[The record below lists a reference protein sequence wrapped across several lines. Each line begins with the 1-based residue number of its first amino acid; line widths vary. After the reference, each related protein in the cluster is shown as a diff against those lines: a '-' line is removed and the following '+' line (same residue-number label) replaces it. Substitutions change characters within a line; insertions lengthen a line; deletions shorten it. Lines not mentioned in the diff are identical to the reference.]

1 MKKLDIKGIIFDY
14 GGTLDTRG
22 DHWSEVLWQGYEH
35 FGIGVAD
42 DEEVE
47 PGVSIHKQA
56 FRDAYVYGERA
67 LAVNP
72 IVTPDFHF
80 EDILREKLILEL
92 NFLAGKELLETGKDD
107 SEKQAKLGNLGNDS
121 EASSSVISS
130 SSDSLSSDSSSS
142 DSLSSD
148 SSSSDSSSDSSSS
161 DASSESLFLSLSDS
175 EIHQIAVDM
184 ARYINSKT
192 LELLQENRQVLE
204 HLKQAGYPMVLV
216 SNFYGN
222 INQVLKDAEIDGY
235 FKEVIES
242 AVVGVRKPNPAI
254 FALGVCALD
263 LPASQVLVVG
273 DTYGK
278 DIIPAHKLGC
288 HTLWIKGLQ
297 WEEKKVDES
306 IPDGIIKKLSEMEG
320 FLKIS

>member
-107 SEKQAKLGNLGNDS
+107 AEKQAKLGNLGNDS

-130 SSDSLSSDSSSS
+130 SSDSLSSDSSS
-142 DSLSSD
+142 D
-148 SSSSDSSSDSSSS
+148 SS
-161 DASSESLFLSLSDS
+161 SSESLFLSLSDS

-184 ARYINSKT
+184 ARYINAKT
-192 LELLQENRQVLE
+192 LELLQENKQVLE

>member
-47 PGVSIHKQA
+47 PGVSIHKLA
-56 FRDAYVYGERA
+56 SRDAYVYGERA

-92 NFLAGKELLETGKDD
+92 NFLTGKELLETGKDD
-107 SEKQAKLGNLGNDS
+107 AEKQAKLGND
-121 EASSSVISS
+121 
-130 SSDSLSSDSSSS
+130 
-142 DSLSSD
+142 
-148 SSSSDSSSDSSSS
+148 S
-161 DASSESLFLSLSDS
+161 DASSECLLLSLSDS

-184 ARYINSKT
+184 AHYINAKT
-192 LELLQENRQVLE
+192 LDLLHENKQVLE

-235 FKEVIES
+235 FKDVIES

-297 WEEKKVDES
+297 WEEKQVDES
-306 IPDGIIKKLSEMEG
+306 IPDGIIRKLSEMEE

>member
-1 MKKLDIKGIIFDY
+1 MKVLDIKGIIFDS

-121 EASSSVISS
+121 
-130 SSDSLSSDSSSS
+130 DLS
-142 DSLSSD
+142 
-148 SSSSDSSSDSSSS
+148 
-161 DASSESLFLSLSDS
+161 SSESLFLSLSDS

-184 ARYINSKT
+184 ARYINAKT
-192 LELLQENRQVLE
+192 LELLQENKQVLE

-222 INQVLKDAEIDGY
+222 INQVLKDAGIDGY
-235 FKEVIES
+235 FQNVIES

>member
-1 MKKLDIKGIIFDY
+1 MKVLDIKGIIFDY

-22 DHWSEVLWQGYEH
+22 DHWSEVLWQGYEY

-42 DEEVE
+42 DEVVE

-56 FRDAYVYGERA
+56 FRNAYVYGERA
-67 LAVNP
+67 MAVNP

-107 SEKQAKLGNLGNDS
+107 SEKQTKLGNPGKD
-121 EASSSVISS
+121 
-130 SSDSLSSDSSSS
+130 
-142 DSLSSD
+142 
-148 SSSSDSSSDSSSS
+148 S

-175 EIHQIAVDM
+175 EIRQIAVDM
-184 ARYINSKT
+184 ARYINAKT
-192 LELLQENRQVLE
+192 LALLNENKQVLE
-204 HLKQAGYPMVLV
+204 HLKQKGYPMVLV

-222 INQVLKDAEIDGY
+222 INQVLKDAGIDGY
-235 FKEVIES
+235 FEDVIES

-306 IPDGIIKKLSEMEG
+306 IPDGIIKKLSEMEE

>member
-1 MKKLDIKGIIFDY
+1 MNREMKKLDIKGIIFDY

-35 FGIGVAD
+35 FGIGVAA

-107 SEKQAKLGNLGNDS
+107 AEKQAKLGND
-121 EASSSVISS
+121 
-130 SSDSLSSDSSSS
+130 
-142 DSLSSD
+142 
-148 SSSSDSSSDSSSS
+148 S
-161 DASSESLFLSLSDS
+161 DASSESLLLSLSDS

-184 ARYINSKT
+184 AHYINAKT
-192 LELLQENRQVLE
+192 LDLLQENKQVLE
-204 HLKQAGYPMVLV
+204 HLKEAGYPMVLV

-254 FALGVCALD
+254 FALGVCALN

-297 WEEKKVDES
+297 WEEKQVDES
-306 IPDGIIKKLSEMEG
+306 IPDGIIRKLSEMEE

>member
-35 FGIGVAD
+35 FGIGVAA

-107 SEKQAKLGNLGNDS
+107 AEKQAKLGND
-121 EASSSVISS
+121 
-130 SSDSLSSDSSSS
+130 
-142 DSLSSD
+142 
-148 SSSSDSSSDSSSS
+148 S
-161 DASSESLFLSLSDS
+161 DASSESLLLSLSDS

-184 ARYINSKT
+184 AHYINAKT
-192 LELLQENRQVLE
+192 LDLLHENKQVLE

-235 FKEVIES
+235 FKDVIES

-297 WEEKKVDES
+297 WEEKQVDES
-306 IPDGIIKKLSEMEG
+306 IPDGIIRKLSEMEE
-320 FLKIS
+320 FLKVS

>member
-1 MKKLDIKGIIFDY
+1 MKELDIKGIIFDY

-107 SEKQAKLGNLGNDS
+107 SEKQAKLGNFGKD
-121 EASSSVISS
+121 
-130 SSDSLSSDSSSS
+130 
-142 DSLSSD
+142 
-148 SSSSDSSSDSSSS
+148 S

-184 ARYINSKT
+184 ARYINAKT
-192 LELLQENRQVLE
+192 LALLNENRQVLE

-222 INQVLKDAEIDGY
+222 INQVLKDAGIDGY
-235 FKEVIES
+235 FQNVIES

>member
-1 MKKLDIKGIIFDY
+1 MKVLDIKGIIFDY

-92 NFLAGKELLETGKDD
+92 NFLAGKKLLETGKDD
-107 SEKQAKLGNLGNDS
+107 SEKQAKLGNPGKD
-121 EASSSVISS
+121 
-130 SSDSLSSDSSSS
+130 
-142 DSLSSD
+142 
-148 SSSSDSSSDSSSS
+148 S

-175 EIHQIAVDM
+175 EIRQIAVDM
-184 ARYINSKT
+184 ARYINAKT
-192 LELLQENRQVLE
+192 LALLKENKLVLE
-204 HLKQAGYPMVLV
+204 HLKQKGYPMVLV

-222 INQVLKDAEIDGY
+222 INQVLKDAGIDGY
-235 FKEVIES
+235 FEDVIES

>member
-1 MKKLDIKGIIFDY
+1 MNREMKKLDIKGIIFDY

-35 FGIGVAD
+35 FGIGVAA

-92 NFLAGKELLETGKDD
+92 KFLAGKELLETGKDD
-107 SEKQAKLGNLGNDS
+107 AEKQAKLGND
-121 EASSSVISS
+121 
-130 SSDSLSSDSSSS
+130 
-142 DSLSSD
+142 
-148 SSSSDSSSDSSSS
+148 S
-161 DASSESLFLSLSDS
+161 DASSESLLLSLSDS

-184 ARYINSKT
+184 AHYINAKT
-192 LELLQENRQVLE
+192 LDLLQENKQVLE

-222 INQVLKDAEIDGY
+222 INQVLKDAGIDGY

-273 DTYGK
+273 DTYSK
-278 DIIPAHKLGC
+278 DIMPAHKLGC

-297 WEEKKVDES
+297 WEEKQVDES
-306 IPDGIIKKLSEMEG
+306 IPDGIIRKLSEMED

>member
-1 MKKLDIKGIIFDY
+1 MKVLDIKGIIFDY

-92 NFLAGKELLETGKDD
+92 NFLAGKKLLETGKDD

-130 SSDSLSSDSSSS
+130 SSDSLSSDSSS
-142 DSLSSD
+142 D
-148 SSSSDSSSDSSSS
+148 SSSSDS

-184 ARYINSKT
+184 ARYINAKT
-192 LELLQENRQVLE
+192 LALLNENRQVLE

-222 INQVLKDAEIDGY
+222 INQVLKDAGIDGY
-235 FKEVIES
+235 FQNVIES
-242 AVVGVRKPNPAI
+242 AVVGVRKPTPAI

-278 DIIPAHKLGC
+278 DIVPAHKLGC

-306 IPDGIIKKLSEMEG
+306 IPDGIIRKLSEMEE

>member
-35 FGIGVAD
+35 FGIGVAA

-47 PGVSIHKQA
+47 PGVSISKQA

-92 NFLAGKELLETGKDD
+92 KFLAGKELLETGKDD
-107 SEKQAKLGNLGNDS
+107 AEKQAKLGND
-121 EASSSVISS
+121 
-130 SSDSLSSDSSSS
+130 
-142 DSLSSD
+142 
-148 SSSSDSSSDSSSS
+148 S
-161 DASSESLFLSLSDS
+161 DASSESLLLSLSDS

-184 ARYINSKT
+184 AHYINAKT
-192 LELLQENRQVLE
+192 LDLLQENKQVLE

-235 FKEVIES
+235 FKDVIES

-297 WEEKKVDES
+297 WEEKQVDES
-306 IPDGIIKKLSEMEG
+306 IPDGIIRKLSEMEE

>member
-1 MKKLDIKGIIFDY
+1 MNREMKKLDIKGIIFDY

-35 FGIGVAD
+35 FGIGVAA

-107 SEKQAKLGNLGNDS
+107 AEKQAKLGND
-121 EASSSVISS
+121 
-130 SSDSLSSDSSSS
+130 
-142 DSLSSD
+142 
-148 SSSSDSSSDSSSS
+148 S
-161 DASSESLFLSLSDS
+161 DASSESLLLSLSDS

-184 ARYINSKT
+184 AHYINAKT
-192 LELLQENRQVLE
+192 LDLLQENKQVLE
-204 HLKQAGYPMVLV
+204 HLKQEGYPMVLV

-222 INQVLKDAEIDGY
+222 INQVLKDAGIDGY

-273 DTYGK
+273 DTYSK
-278 DIIPAHKLGC
+278 DIMPAHKLGC
-288 HTLWIKGLQ
+288 CTLCIKGLQ
-297 WEEKKVDES
+297 WEEKQVDES
-306 IPDGIIKKLSEMEG
+306 IPDGIILKLSEMED

>member
-47 PGVSIHKQA
+47 PGVSISKQA

-92 NFLAGKELLETGKDD
+92 NFLVGKELLETGKDD
-107 SEKQAKLGNLGNDS
+107 AEKQAKLGND
-121 EASSSVISS
+121 
-130 SSDSLSSDSSSS
+130 
-142 DSLSSD
+142 
-148 SSSSDSSSDSSSS
+148 S
-161 DASSESLFLSLSDS
+161 DASSESLLLSLSDS

-184 ARYINSKT
+184 AHYINAKT
-192 LELLQENRQVLE
+192 LDLLQENKQVLE

-297 WEEKKVDES
+297 WEEKQVDES
-306 IPDGIIKKLSEMEG
+306 IPDGIIRKLSEMEE

>member
-92 NFLAGKELLETGKDD
+92 KFLAGKELLETGKDD
-107 SEKQAKLGNLGNDS
+107 AEKQAKLGND
-121 EASSSVISS
+121 
-130 SSDSLSSDSSSS
+130 
-142 DSLSSD
+142 
-148 SSSSDSSSDSSSS
+148 S
-161 DASSESLFLSLSDS
+161 DASSESLLLSLSDS

-184 ARYINSKT
+184 AHYINAKT
-192 LELLQENRQVLE
+192 LDLLQENKQVLE

-235 FKEVIES
+235 FKDVIES

-297 WEEKKVDES
+297 WEEKQVDES
-306 IPDGIIKKLSEMEG
+306 IPDGIIRKLSEMEE

>member
-35 FGIGVAD
+35 FGIGVAA

-107 SEKQAKLGNLGNDS
+107 AEKQAKLGND
-121 EASSSVISS
+121 
-130 SSDSLSSDSSSS
+130 
-142 DSLSSD
+142 
-148 SSSSDSSSDSSSS
+148 S
-161 DASSESLFLSLSDS
+161 DASSESLLLSLSDS

-184 ARYINSKT
+184 AHYINAKT
-192 LELLQENRQVLE
+192 LDLLQENKQVLE

-222 INQVLKDAEIDGY
+222 INQVLKDAEIDVY
-235 FKEVIES
+235 FKDVIES

-297 WEEKKVDES
+297 WEEKQVDES
-306 IPDGIIKKLSEMEG
+306 IPDGIIRKLSEMEE

>member
-1 MKKLDIKGIIFDY
+1 MNREMKKLDIKGIIFDY

-35 FGIGVAD
+35 FGIGVAA

-47 PGVSIHKQA
+47 PGVSISKQA

-92 NFLAGKELLETGKDD
+92 NFLAGKKLLETGKDD
-107 SEKQAKLGNLGNDS
+107 AEKQAKLGND
-121 EASSSVISS
+121 
-130 SSDSLSSDSSSS
+130 
-142 DSLSSD
+142 
-148 SSSSDSSSDSSSS
+148 S
-161 DASSESLFLSLSDS
+161 DASSESLLLSLSDS

-184 ARYINSKT
+184 AHYINAKT
-192 LELLQENRQVLE
+192 LDLLQENKQVLE
-204 HLKQAGYPMVLV
+204 HLKEAGYPMVLV

-235 FKEVIES
+235 FKDVIES

-297 WEEKKVDES
+297 WEEKQVDES
-306 IPDGIIKKLSEMEG
+306 IPDGIIRKLSEMEE

>member
-35 FGIGVAD
+35 FGIGVAA

-107 SEKQAKLGNLGNDS
+107 AERQAKLGND
-121 EASSSVISS
+121 
-130 SSDSLSSDSSSS
+130 
-142 DSLSSD
+142 
-148 SSSSDSSSDSSSS
+148 S
-161 DASSESLFLSLSDS
+161 DASSESLLLSLSDS

-184 ARYINSKT
+184 AHYINAKT
-192 LELLQENRQVLE
+192 LDLLQENKQVLE

-254 FALGVCALD
+254 FALGVCALN

-297 WEEKKVDES
+297 WEEKQVDES
-306 IPDGIIKKLSEMEG
+306 IPDGIIRKLSEMEE

>member
-35 FGIGVAD
+35 FGIGVAA

-107 SEKQAKLGNLGNDS
+107 AEKQAKLGND
-121 EASSSVISS
+121 
-130 SSDSLSSDSSSS
+130 
-142 DSLSSD
+142 
-148 SSSSDSSSDSSSS
+148 S
-161 DASSESLFLSLSDS
+161 DASSESLLLSLSDS

-184 ARYINSKT
+184 AHYINAKT
-192 LELLQENRQVLE
+192 LDLLHENKQVLE

-297 WEEKKVDES
+297 WEEKQVDES
-306 IPDGIIKKLSEMEG
+306 IPDGIIRKLSEMED

>member
-1 MKKLDIKGIIFDY
+1 MMNKKLDVKGIIFDY

-35 FGIGVAD
+35 FGIGVAA

-107 SEKQAKLGNLGNDS
+107 AEKQAKLGND
-121 EASSSVISS
+121 
-130 SSDSLSSDSSSS
+130 
-142 DSLSSD
+142 
-148 SSSSDSSSDSSSS
+148 S
-161 DASSESLFLSLSDS
+161 DASSESLLLSLSDS

-184 ARYINSKT
+184 AHYINAKT
-192 LELLQENRQVLE
+192 LDLLQENKQVLE

-222 INQVLKDAEIDGY
+222 INQVLKDAEIDEY
-235 FKEVIES
+235 FKDVIES

-297 WEEKKVDES
+297 WEEKQVDES
-306 IPDGIIKKLSEMEG
+306 IPDGIIRNLSEMEE

>member
-1 MKKLDIKGIIFDY
+1 MKVLDIKGIIFDY

-80 EDILREKLILEL
+80 EGILREKLILEL

-107 SEKQAKLGNLGNDS
+107 AEKQAKLGNLGND
-121 EASSSVISS
+121 
-130 SSDSLSSDSSSS
+130 
-142 DSLSSD
+142 
-148 SSSSDSSSDSSSS
+148 S

-175 EIHQIAVDM
+175 EIQQIAVDM
-184 ARYINSKT
+184 ARYINAKT
-192 LELLQENRQVLE
+192 LELLHENKQVLE

-222 INQVLKDAEIDGY
+222 INQVLKDAGIDGY
-235 FKEVIES
+235 FKDVIES

>member
-1 MKKLDIKGIIFDY
+1 MNREMKKLDIKGIIFDY

-35 FGIGVAD
+35 FGIGVVA

-107 SEKQAKLGNLGNDS
+107 AEKQAKLGND
-121 EASSSVISS
+121 
-130 SSDSLSSDSSSS
+130 
-142 DSLSSD
+142 
-148 SSSSDSSSDSSSS
+148 S
-161 DASSESLFLSLSDS
+161 DASSESLLLSLSDS

-184 ARYINSKT
+184 AHYINAKT
-192 LELLQENRQVLE
+192 LDLLQENKQVLE

-254 FALGVCALD
+254 FALGVYALD

-297 WEEKKVDES
+297 WEEKQVDES
-306 IPDGIIKKLSEMEG
+306 IPDGIIRKLSEMEEV
-320 FLKIS
+320 LKIS

>member
-1 MKKLDIKGIIFDY
+1 MKVLDIKGIIFDY

-107 SEKQAKLGNLGNDS
+107 AEKQAKLGND
-121 EASSSVISS
+121 
-130 SSDSLSSDSSSS
+130 
-142 DSLSSD
+142 
-148 SSSSDSSSDSSSS
+148 S
-161 DASSESLFLSLSDS
+161 DASSESLLLSLSDS

-184 ARYINSKT
+184 AHYINAKT
-192 LELLQENRQVLE
+192 LDLLHENKQVLE

-235 FKEVIES
+235 FKDVIES

-297 WEEKKVDES
+297 WEEKLVDES
-306 IPDGIIKKLSEMEG
+306 IPDGIIRKLSEMEE

>member
-1 MKKLDIKGIIFDY
+1 MKVLDIKGIIFDY

-35 FGIGVAD
+35 FGIGVAA

-107 SEKQAKLGNLGNDS
+107 SEKQAKLGNFGKDS
-121 EASSSVISS
+121 N
-130 SSDSLSSDSSSS
+130 
-142 DSLSSD
+142 
-148 SSSSDSSSDSSSS
+148 
-161 DASSESLFLSLSDS
+161 ASSESLSLSDS
-175 EIHQIAVDM
+175 EIRQIAVDM
-184 ARYINSKT
+184 ARYINAKT
-192 LELLQENRQVLE
+192 LALLNENKQVLE
-204 HLKQAGYPMVLV
+204 HLKQNGYPMVLV

-222 INQVLKDAEIDGY
+222 INQVLKDAGIDGY
-235 FKEVIES
+235 FEDVIES

-278 DIIPAHKLGC
+278 DVIPAHKLGC

-306 IPDGIIKKLSEMEG
+306 IPDGIIKKLSEMEE

>member
-35 FGIGVAD
+35 FGIGVAA
-42 DEEVE
+42 DEEME

-107 SEKQAKLGNLGNDS
+107 AEKQAKLGND
-121 EASSSVISS
+121 
-130 SSDSLSSDSSSS
+130 
-142 DSLSSD
+142 
-148 SSSSDSSSDSSSS
+148 S
-161 DASSESLFLSLSDS
+161 DASSESLLLSLSDS

-184 ARYINSKT
+184 AHYINAKT
-192 LELLQENRQVLE
+192 LDLLHENKQVLE
-204 HLKQAGYPMVLV
+204 YLKQAGYPMVLV

-235 FKEVIES
+235 FKDVIES

-297 WEEKKVDES
+297 WEEKQVDES
-306 IPDGIIKKLSEMEG
+306 IPDGIIRKLSEMEE

>member
-107 SEKQAKLGNLGNDS
+107 AEKQAKLGND
-121 EASSSVISS
+121 
-130 SSDSLSSDSSSS
+130 
-142 DSLSSD
+142 
-148 SSSSDSSSDSSSS
+148 S
-161 DASSESLFLSLSDS
+161 DASSESLLLFLSDS

-184 ARYINSKT
+184 AHYINAKT
-192 LELLQENRQVLE
+192 LDLLHENKQVLE

-235 FKEVIES
+235 FKDVIES

-297 WEEKKVDES
+297 WEEKQVDES
-306 IPDGIIKKLSEMEG
+306 IPDGIIRNLSEMEE

>member
-1 MKKLDIKGIIFDY
+1 MKVLDIKGIIFDY

-107 SEKQAKLGNLGNDS
+107 AEKQAKLGNFGKDS
-121 EASSSVISS
+121 E
-130 SSDSLSSDSSSS
+130 
-142 DSLSSD
+142 
-148 SSSSDSSSDSSSS
+148 
-161 DASSESLFLSLSDS
+161 ASSESLFLSLSDS
-175 EIHQIAVDM
+175 EIHQIAADM
-184 ARYINSKT
+184 ARYINAKT
-192 LELLQENRQVLE
+192 LALLNENKQVLE

-222 INQVLKDAEIDGY
+222 INQVLKDAGIDGY
-235 FKEVIES
+235 FKDVIES

-273 DTYGK
+273 DTYDK

>member
-1 MKKLDIKGIIFDY
+1 MKVLDIKGIIFDY

-107 SEKQAKLGNLGNDS
+107 AEKQAKLGNLGTDS
-121 EASSSVISS
+121 E
-130 SSDSLSSDSSSS
+130 
-142 DSLSSD
+142 
-148 SSSSDSSSDSSSS
+148 
-161 DASSESLFLSLSDS
+161 ASSESLFLSLSDS

-184 ARYINSKT
+184 ARYINAKT
-192 LELLQENRQVLE
+192 LALLNENKQVLE
-204 HLKQAGYPMVLV
+204 HLKQNGYPMVLV

-222 INQVLKDAEIDGY
+222 INQVLKDAGIDGY
-235 FKEVIES
+235 FEDVIES

-278 DIIPAHKLGC
+278 DIVPAHKLGC

>member
-1 MKKLDIKGIIFDY
+1 MKELDIKGIIFDY

-80 EDILREKLILEL
+80 EGILREKLILEL

-107 SEKQAKLGNLGNDS
+107 AEKQAKLGNLGND
-121 EASSSVISS
+121 
-130 SSDSLSSDSSSS
+130 
-142 DSLSSD
+142 
-148 SSSSDSSSDSSSS
+148 S

-175 EIHQIAVDM
+175 EIQQIAVDM
-184 ARYINSKT
+184 ARYINAKT
-192 LELLQENRQVLE
+192 LELLHENRQVLE

-235 FKEVIES
+235 FNDVIES

>member
-1 MKKLDIKGIIFDY
+1 MKVLDIKGIIFDY

-107 SEKQAKLGNLGNDS
+107 SEKQTKLGNPGKDS
-121 EASSSVISS
+121 DASLSEMSSV
-130 SSDSLSSDSSSS
+130 SDSSSVS
-142 DSLSSD
+142 NSE
-148 SSSSDSSSDSSSS
+148 
-161 DASSESLFLSLSDS
+161 ASSESLFLSLSDS
-175 EIHQIAVDM
+175 EIQQIAGDM
-184 ARYINSKT
+184 ARYINAKT
-192 LELLQENRQVLE
+192 LALLNENRQVLE
-204 HLKQAGYPMVLV
+204 HLKQKGYPMVLV

-222 INQVLKDAEIDGY
+222 INQVLKDAGIDGY
-235 FKEVIES
+235 FKDVIES

-254 FALGVCALD
+254 FALVVCALD

-306 IPDGIIKKLSEMEG
+306 IPDGIIEKLSEMEG

>member
-35 FGIGVAD
+35 FGIGVAA

-107 SEKQAKLGNLGNDS
+107 AEKQAKLGND
-121 EASSSVISS
+121 
-130 SSDSLSSDSSSS
+130 
-142 DSLSSD
+142 
-148 SSSSDSSSDSSSS
+148 S
-161 DASSESLFLSLSDS
+161 DASSESLLLALSDS

-184 ARYINSKT
+184 AHYINAKT
-192 LELLQENRQVLE
+192 LDLLQENKQVLE

-222 INQVLKDAEIDGY
+222 INQVLKDAGIDGY

-278 DIIPAHKLGC
+278 DIMPAHKLGC

-297 WEEKKVDES
+297 WEEKQVDES
-306 IPDGIIKKLSEMEG
+306 IPDGIIRKLSEMED

>member
-35 FGIGVAD
+35 FGIGVAA

-107 SEKQAKLGNLGNDS
+107 AEKQAKLGND
-121 EASSSVISS
+121 
-130 SSDSLSSDSSSS
+130 
-142 DSLSSD
+142 
-148 SSSSDSSSDSSSS
+148 S
-161 DASSESLFLSLSDS
+161 DASSESLLLSLSDS

-184 ARYINSKT
+184 AHYINAKT
-192 LELLQENRQVLE
+192 LDLLHENKQVLE

-235 FKEVIES
+235 FKDVIES

-278 DIIPAHKLGC
+278 DIITAHKLGC

-297 WEEKKVDES
+297 WEEKQVDES
-306 IPDGIIKKLSEMEG
+306 IPDGIIRKLSEMEE

>member
-1 MKKLDIKGIIFDY
+1 MSIKGIIFDY

-35 FGIGVAD
+35 FGIGVAA

-107 SEKQAKLGNLGNDS
+107 AEKQAKLGND
-121 EASSSVISS
+121 
-130 SSDSLSSDSSSS
+130 
-142 DSLSSD
+142 
-148 SSSSDSSSDSSSS
+148 S
-161 DASSESLFLSLSDS
+161 DASSESLLLSLSDS

-184 ARYINSKT
+184 AHYINAKT
-192 LELLQENRQVLE
+192 LDLLHENKQVLE

-297 WEEKKVDES
+297 WEEKQVDES
-306 IPDGIIKKLSEMEG
+306 IPDGIIRKLSEMEE

>member
-1 MKKLDIKGIIFDY
+1 MKVLDIKGIIFDY

-72 IVTPDFHF
+72 IVTSDFHF

-107 SEKQAKLGNLGNDS
+107 SEKQAKLGNPGKD
-121 EASSSVISS
+121 
-130 SSDSLSSDSSSS
+130 
-142 DSLSSD
+142 
-148 SSSSDSSSDSSSS
+148 S

-184 ARYINSKT
+184 AHYINAKT
-192 LELLQENRQVLE
+192 LALLNENKQVLE
-204 HLKQAGYPMVLV
+204 HLKQKGYPMVLV

-222 INQVLKDAEIDGY
+222 INQVLKDAGIDGY
-235 FKEVIES
+235 FEEVIES

>member
-35 FGIGVAD
+35 FGIGVAA

-92 NFLAGKELLETGKDD
+92 KFLAGKELLETGKDD
-107 SEKQAKLGNLGNDS
+107 AEKQAKLGND
-121 EASSSVISS
+121 
-130 SSDSLSSDSSSS
+130 
-142 DSLSSD
+142 
-148 SSSSDSSSDSSSS
+148 S
-161 DASSESLFLSLSDS
+161 DASSESLLLSLSDS

-184 ARYINSKT
+184 AHYINAKT
-192 LELLQENRQVLE
+192 LDLLQENKQVLE

-235 FKEVIES
+235 FKDVIES

-263 LPASQVLVVG
+263 LPTSQVLVVG

-297 WEEKKVDES
+297 WEEKQVDES
-306 IPDGIIKKLSEMEG
+306 IPDGIIRKLSEMEE